1 MVELSITCPCCGRE
15 YRITVKGADI
25 AVSAFLDKEP
35 SEQIA
40 QALQRCNLEFGVTGG
55 ETE

>member
-25 AVSAFLDKEP
+25 AVSAFLDNEP
-35 SEQIA
+35 NEQIA
-40 QALQRCNLEFGVTGG
+40 QALRQCNLEFGATGG
-55 ETE
+55 ETG